1 MVRHRSEFHVQ
12 PEGAYDSALG
22 DPLPDGLSAERTR
35 LHPPSSPDRPAG
47 GSHGQWTGRGGRQD
61 AAAYQ
66 DLLDRLD
73 RAEAIVGIN
82 RGLVS
87 MRRGEGRP
95 AEEVL
100 EELRAELGMGTR
112 VG

>member
-1 MVRHRSEFHVQ
+1 MLHWSAQMIRTSEIHSLTDFQRNARDHLRRLRDTGQ
-12 PEGAYDSALG
+12 PAVLTVNGK
-22 DPLPDGLSAERTR
+22 AEVVV
-35 LHPPSSPDRPAG
+35 
-47 GSHGQWTGRGGRQD
+47 QD

-66 DLLDRLD
+66 ELLDRLD

-95 AEEVL
+95 ADEVFD
-100 EELRAELGMGTR
+100 EIRAKFGFGAP
-112 VG
+112 VK